1 MNSNVVQ
8 AASMTETSIDERLEA
23 IRRDL
28 SRDVWCVLGLPFDA
42 TTEAATCEHLL
53 HCIETR
59 QKCFF
64 TTPNLNFAITASRDE
79 AFRQSVID
87 SDWVVADGM
96 PLIWVAKKLG
106 IPLTERVAGSSVF
119 EALRQGYAQQQKKLR
134 VVFFGGP
141 DGVAAEAFKKIATED
156 SAMEVVGFYSPG
168 FGSVEEMSPQ
178 HVIDQINESEADMVV
193 VALGAKRGQAW
204 IDYNQDRLNAPVLT
218 HLGAVV
224 NFVAGTVARA
234 PLWMQK
240 SGLEWVW
247 RIWEERSLL
256 QRYWADGMAF
266 LRLLRTSVG
275 PYSRLIKEEAAQFTA
290 QETHTAEIRD
300 DVAYLKLNGTYLHTN
315 LDALR
320 ETLATVIRNNC
331 EIELDCSGVDY
342 ADSAMLGLLL
352 VAKKRLVL
360 NHKQIRI
367 TSCSPLL
374 SRILRYN
381 GLDSELDAL
390 T

>member
-1 MNSNVVQ
+1 
-8 AASMTETSIDERLEA
+8 MTEPSKDVRLEN

-119 EALRQGYAQQQKKLR
+119 EALRQGYARQQKKLR

-178 HVIDQINESEADMVV
+178 DVIDQINESEADMVV

-256 QRYWADGMAF
+256 QRYWSDGRSF
-266 LRLLRTSVG
+266 LRLYLSAVR
-275 PYSRLIKEEAAQFTA
+275 PYSRLVDNHQPVTDTR
-290 QETHTAEIRD
+290 ETNTSSISGN
-300 DVAYLKLNGTYLHTN
+300 VATLMLSGTYVREN
-315 LDALR
+315 LQPLR
-320 ETLATVIRNNC
+320 ATTIDLVNQGC
-331 EIELDCSGVDY
+331 SLLLDCSEVYYID
-342 ADSAMLGLLL
+342 AAFLGLMLM
-352 VAKKRLVL
+352 AKKHLHSAGLSIRLVSPSATVRRVLEL
-360 NHKQIRI
+360 NRLDEQ
-367 TSCSPLL
+367 LNA
-374 SRILRYN
+374 LRV
-381 GLDSELDAL
+381 
-390 T
+390 